1 MANMNR
7 INKYRVAFEQIRD
20 PGADILDVR
29 CISMDIYATNV
40 DEAQKKAW
48 AALKVDPE
56 QYEIVLIES
65 MNRPYYREMER

>member
-1 MANMNR
+1 MAKPNR
-7 INKYRVAFEQIRD
+7 INSYRVAFEQIRD

-29 CISMDIYATNV
+29 CISLDIYAVNV

-65 MNRPYYREMER
+65 MNRPYYRERER